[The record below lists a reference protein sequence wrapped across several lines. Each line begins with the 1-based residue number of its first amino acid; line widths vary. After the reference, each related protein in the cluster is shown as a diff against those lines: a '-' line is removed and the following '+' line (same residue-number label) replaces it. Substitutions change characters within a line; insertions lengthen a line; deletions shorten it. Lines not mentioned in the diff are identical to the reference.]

1 MIACPRLH
9 SWPPLLKATNLLY
22 ADADAVAV
30 AAVAATDVAA
40 VLVDVDAVLLRIAG
54 TRLG

>member
-22 ADADAVAV
+22 ADAGAADAVV
-30 AAVAATDVAA
+30 V
-40 VLVDVDAVLLRIAG
+40 VDVDAVLLRVAG